1 MKLWF
6 KRYVMGRDDPNP
18 TMVKRVVRVVL
29 GCTLLII
36 GIALLV
42 LPGPAFIVIPLALAV
57 LAGEFLWAH
66 KLLKAI
72 NKHIDYIM
80 KRSRDN

>member
-6 KRYVMGRDDPNP
+6 KRYVMGHNDPNP
-18 TMVKRVVRVVL
+18 TTLKRVVRTVV

-36 GIALLV
+36 GIALIV

-57 LAGEFLWAH
+57 LAGEYVWAH
-66 KLLKAI
+66 KLLKGI
-72 NKHIDYIM
+72 KKQIKDF
-80 KRSRDN
+80 RDGPSQE